1 MRKNIYRCASC
12 LAAYL
17 WVALGAI
24 AFTGCASDDD
34 GGGGFPASGTRLKLQ
49 NLDIADAKYLSLID
63 NSSESRAS
71 DETQPALFKIDAEGN
86 LSAVALTCTE
96 EEDGSIKWERTDLRV
111 IPRSVHSL
119 AGTYTFLYDRKFID
133 EQGQSY
139 SIRSYYEPD
148 SDSWIRCHLLVR
160 NADGRIF
167 YVPSA
172 AHRYFN
178 DLDIYEDLYRCEL
191 NAAGNLYMY
200 CFDHSASS
208 LISVS
213 AKDNGEVEIRQLN
226 PESYWFDMS
235 RLGFY
240 VLDNGTVIVPSLSDT
255 TPYSVVFYPNGG

>member
-34 GGGGFPASGTRLKLQ
+34 GGGGFPASGMRLKLQ

-139 SIRSYYEPD
+139 SIGSYYEPD

-178 DLDIYEDLYRCEL
+178 NLDIYEDLYRCEL

-200 CFDHSASS
+200 CFDHSVSS

-226 PESYWFDMS
+226 AESYWFDMS